1 MLYTYIVMYV
11 NHFSI
16 KLKEKVNTTKR
27 RKVFQNFFLLDKL
40 SFLMLLIIGLE
51 NIYLLLCKIL
61 TEAVWKVI
69 LIMYNLAGTLLMNE
83 ELYKR
88 K

>member
-1 MLYTYIVMYV
+1 MYV